1 MTFTALMAALI
12 CVAGPL
18 SVSIGPI
25 PLTLATFAVY
35 LAAAVLGSKHGT
47 LAVALYLLIGLVG
60 LPVFSGFSGGF
71 QKRGGVTGGY
81 LIGYLPGS
89 WIGGMGVKPGQAAP
103 GSRWRLPL
111 FLALGT
117 LAIYVLGTAWFVIQT
132 GNGLVAAL
140 SLCVLP
146 FLPGDAIKIGAAIF
160 GLSPVVTL
168 AIALAA
174 VGVYATLGGFTGS
187 IWADASWRSFI
198 FRDTHRGASRF
209 WISRTAA

>member
-35 LAAAVLGSKHGT
+35 LAAAVLGSKRGT

-71 QKRGGVTGGY
+71 QKLVGVTGGY
-81 LIGYLPGS
+81 LIGYLPGA

-146 FLPGDAIKIGAAIF
+146 FLPGDAIKIGAAS
-160 GLSPVVTL
+160 LL
-168 AIALAA
+168 ARPIRKALWNE
-174 VGVYATLGGFTGS
+174 
-187 IWADASWRSFI
+187 I
-198 FRDTHRGASRF
+198 
-209 WISRTAA
+209 